1 MEVFG
6 NGVDLVL
13 SFLVLLQEYLLP
25 FLIAITIL
33 VFVHEMGHYLVARWC
48 GVRVEVFSVGFGGEI
63 CGRTDSRGTRWK
75 MSWIPIGG
83 YVKMFGEMLP
93 PTGEGEGGTR
103 LSPEEERVSFHTKAL
118 WRRAAIVFAGP
129 FANFLFAL
137 VLLAAIFATI
147 GERSTPANITA
158 VIEGSAAERAGIK
171 AGDIIRNVNGS
182 EIERFEQFA
191 RIVRFSPGIRLE
203 LEVER
208 EGRRVKLFAVPDE
221 VRVGG
226 PGGLQKMG
234 RLGVSRTGGGMT
246 IVRHDP
252 GEAVIRGTAEMF
264 RIIGEIFQ
272 AIGQMLSGTRDTS
285 DLGGPIRIAQ
295 ISGDVWQ
302 AGVLSMVAFV
312 ATLSINLGLIN
323 LFPIPLLDGGHL
335 MFYAIEAVAGRPP
348 GPRVREYGYR
358 MGIALVL
365 GLMVFVTWNDLLQLR
380 IFDYLVDLVT

>member
-63 CGRTDSRGTRWK
+63 CGRTDSLGTRWK
-75 MSWIPIGG
+75 VSWIPIGG

-191 RIVRFSPGIRLE
+191 RIVRFSPGYGWNSRWS
-203 LEVER
+203 
-208 EGRRVKLFAVPDE
+208 GR
-221 VRVGG
+221 
-226 PGGLQKMG
+226 
-234 RLGVSRTGGGMT
+234 
-246 IVRHDP
+246 
-252 GEAVIRGTAEMF
+252 
-264 RIIGEIFQ
+264 
-272 AIGQMLSGTRDTS
+272 
-285 DLGGPIRIAQ
+285 
-295 ISGDVWQ
+295 
-302 AGVLSMVAFV
+302 AGA
-312 ATLSINLGLIN
+312 
-323 LFPIPLLDGGHL
+323 
-335 MFYAIEAVAGRPP
+335 
-348 GPRVREYGYR
+348 
-358 MGIALVL
+358 
-365 GLMVFVTWNDLLQLR
+365 
-380 IFDYLVDLVT
+380 